1 MADDDVYAK
10 ALKKVREYRG
20 PNAKLGEG
28 PMAELAP
35 EVDRLK
41 DEFLWGVLWS
51 DPSIDIKTRS
61 LCTITAL
68 MVLGK
73 EEQMKNHMG
82 WALNVGVTKEQL
94 VSLISQMLIYGGLAG
109 AHNAMRVAREVFKE
123 KDLL

>member
-1 MADDDVYAK
+1 MADQDLYAK

-20 PNAKLGEG
+20 PDAKLGEG

-35 EVDRLK
+35 EVDRMK

-51 DPSIDIKTRS
+51 DPSLDIKTRS

-82 WALNVGVTKEQL
+82 WALNIGVTKEQL

-109 AHNAMRVAREVFKE
+109 AHNAMRVARDVFRE
-123 KDLL
+123 KGVR